1 MLYEL
6 KVLSEGF
13 GREYVDDVI
22 NAVGAAV
29 DPLPY
34 VDYHFTRVDWFS
46 THSIITTC
54 FTVGTDEEEI
64 LRVASAKLGTT
75 PEELRAEAEALVI
88 PPAVYAIVKLILAAI
103 IVLGIAYITW
113 SLFVKRPEMGWA
125 IIGVLAI
132 FSIGYLITAV
142 KK

>member
-34 VDYHFTRVDWFS
+34 VDYHFTKVDWFS

-54 FTVGTDEEEI
+54 FTVGTDEDEI
-64 LRVASAKLGTT
+64 LRAASAELGTT
-75 PEELRAEAEALVI
+75 PEELIAEADALLI
-88 PPAVYAIVKLILAAI
+88 PPAVYVIVKLILAAI
-103 IVLGIAYITW
+103 VVLGIAYIVYSIFTKDP
-113 SLFVKRPEMGWA
+113 VIAYGV
-125 IIGVLAI
+125 IGVLAI
-132 FSIGYLITAV
+132 LSVGYLITAV